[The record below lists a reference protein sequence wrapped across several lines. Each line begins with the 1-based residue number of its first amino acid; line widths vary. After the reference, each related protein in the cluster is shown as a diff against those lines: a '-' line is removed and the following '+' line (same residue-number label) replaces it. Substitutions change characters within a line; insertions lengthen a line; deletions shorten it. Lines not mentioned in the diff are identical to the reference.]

1 MTEDL
6 GFDARPPK
14 RGRWIAAIV
23 VVLLLAFATVAGL
36 QWRQFSLLNSTVL
49 YEGDNIVWSFF
60 QLESEYLK
68 LRNVL
73 RDALREPERL
83 DRDTLQS
90 RYDIFVSRI
99 ALVET
104 RRTSR
109 LMEVKP
115 IQTDTV
121 ARVRDFVTAA
131 DVYLGQ
137 APARALDA
145 EAVRAMLA
153 RLEPLGEPIHDMA
166 MWANDTM
173 AAQVGARNDAVRQQ
187 SQIGIGLTVFQ
198 SLLTIAFALIVV
210 RQLRALEQ
218 RGASLERLAARLQEA
233 RRDAEAAARSKSAFL
248 ANMSHELRTPFQGV
262 LGMLALLEDSPLSP
276 QQAEHLATAR
286 DSAQHLLSLLND
298 VLDLSTLE
306 NGQLRLVTEPIDL
319 RRQIADVERLMAVQA
334 RAKGLALTVEV
345 ASSVPDHVQAD
356 ATRLRQVL
364 FNLLGNA
371 VKFTDAGEVA
381 LHVDVDGG
389 TAETPVL
396 RFVVSDTG
404 IGMDETTLARLFQR
418 FAQGDESLSR
428 RFGGTGL
435 GLEISRNLARL
446 MGGDIDVS
454 SRPGSGSRFT
464 MRLALPRASRPA
476 TVAVAAAP
484 ASPPVP
490 PLRVLVADDHPVN
503 RRYLEELLVR
513 QGHRVTLAE
522 HGHAAAEAA
531 GQADFDLVL
540 MDLHMPVM
548 NGADAARRIRDLPA
562 PRGDVPIVA
571 LTADAFPEVR
581 ELALASGMNGFLCKP
596 VQPVELLD
604 LLRRLFTRVPPP
616 RERPR
621 EIAVAPVADWLDRS
635 VPGRLFTGMPDEL
648 HRSMLDGFF
657 ADDAGSWATLIG
669 RLESGSSAHD
679 VREAAHAVKGVALN
693 LGLVRL
699 AQVVSDL
706 ERAPDSQLDADR
718 RSRRES
724 LQAALDGT
732 RRACVEAGWIGPG

>member
-1 MTEDL
+1 VNEDL

-14 RGRWIAAIV
+14 RGRWIVAIV
-23 VVLLLAFATVAGL
+23 IVLMLAFATVGGL
-36 QWRQFSLLNSTVL
+36 QWRQFSLLNGTVL

-73 RDALREPERL
+73 RDTLREPERL
-83 DRDTLQS
+83 EREVLQT

-99 ALVET
+99 PLVES

-109 LMEVKP
+109 LMDVKP
-115 IQTDTV
+115 IQTDTI
-121 ARVRDFVTAA
+121 ARVRDFVTVA
-131 DVYLGQ
+131 DVYLGPT
-137 APARALDA
+137 PARALDA
-145 EAVRAMLA
+145 EATRALLA

-173 AAQVGARNDAVRQQ
+173 AEQVGTRNDAVRQQ
-187 SQIGIGLTVFQ
+187 SQISIALTLFQ

-218 RGASLERLAARLQEA
+218 RGASLERLATRLQEA

-262 LGMLALLEDSPLSP
+262 LGMLALLEDSPLSA

-286 DSAQHLLSLLND
+286 DSARHLLSLLND

-306 NGQLRLVTEPIDL
+306 NGQLRLVTEVIDL
-319 RRQIADVERLMAVQA
+319 RRHVADVERLMAVQA
-334 RAKGLALTVEV
+334 RSKGLVLTVDV
-345 ASSVPDHVQAD
+345 AASVPDHVEAD
-356 ATRLRQVL
+356 PTRLRQVL

-371 VKFTDAGEVA
+371 LKFTDAGEVA

-389 TAETPVL
+389 SAETPVL

-404 IGMDETTLARLFQR
+404 IGMDEATLARLFQR

-428 RFGGTGL
+428 RHGGTGL

-446 MGGDIDVS
+446 MGGDIDVI

-464 MRLALPRASRPA
+464 LRVPLPRASRPEA
-476 TVAVAAAP
+476 ITAPAPAAP
-484 ASPPVP
+484 LAVP

-503 RRYLEELLVR
+503 RRFLEELLVR

-522 HGHAAAEAA
+522 HGQAAVDAA
-531 GQADFDLVL
+531 SRDAFDLVL

-548 NGADAARRIRDLPA
+548 NGADAAHRIRELPA
-562 PRGDVPIVA
+562 PRGAVPIVA

-581 ELALASGMNGFLCKP
+581 ELALGSGMNDFLCKP
-596 VQPVELLD
+596 VHPTELLD
-604 LLRRLFTRVPPP
+604 LLQRLFTRGPAPP
-616 RERPR
+616 ERPR
-621 EIAVAPVADWLDRS
+621 PAAGNPTADWLDRS
-635 VPGRLFTGMPDEL
+635 VPGKLFAVMPEGL
-648 HRSMLDGFF
+648 HRSMLDSFF
-657 ADDAGSWATLIG
+657 ADTAGSWAALIRHLDAESPG
-669 RLESGSSAHD
+669 RD

-699 AQVVSDL
+699 AQLASDL
-706 ERAPDSQLDADR
+706 ELAPDAPAGSDR
-718 RSRRES
+718 RVRRDA
-724 LQAALDGT
+724 LQATLEGS
-732 RRACVEAGWIGPG
+732 RRACVEAGWIGQG